1 MNDEELLKQNVHIPS
16 AEIEQ
21 DILDTQAEI
30 ARMEMEAQYFEKT
43 PLSMPDARLNHM
55 KAQARRTGIK
65 EREEFIS
72 KLQKILDL
80 RKQ

>member
-1 MNDEELLKQNVHIPS
+1 MNDVELLSASAHIPS
-16 AEIEQ
+16 DEIER
-21 DILDTQAEI
+21 DIFDTHAEI
-30 ARMEMEAQYFEKT
+30 ARMEMEAQYLEKT

-72 KLQKILDL
+72 KLQRILDL